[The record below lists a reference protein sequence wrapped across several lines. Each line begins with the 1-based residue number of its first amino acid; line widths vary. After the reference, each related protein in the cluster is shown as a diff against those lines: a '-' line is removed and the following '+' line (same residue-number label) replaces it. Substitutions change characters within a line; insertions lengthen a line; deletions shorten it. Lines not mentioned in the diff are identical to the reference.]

1 MKVVPPGIQKNV
13 RLSEREAEL
22 LRALRYD
29 LDATDGEVIA
39 LALEQQAL
47 MRLKY
52 HVAMLKRGRLGLIDD
67 AEAAPSRAP
76 IEPLLTA
83 LNCGSER
90 FRVKEGILHTRG
102 DDGDWARGGFR
113 SSANSVITARAFEL
127 VNEMALPNVTVS
139 VILLA
144 CCETPEGRRC
154 AGLGIP
160 IEALTSRLRET
171 LVAQRAE
178 PTPASR
184 GFTWAAKSVFV
195 EGCKGIKALDGVPH
209 VGVEHILVAA
219 LQSEDPEVVQIRR
232 ELDIN
237 ADRVRALLWAGTVQ

>member
-1 MKVVPPGIQKNV
+1 MPPGIQKNV
-13 RLSEREAEL
+13 RLSQRGAEL

-52 HVAMLKRGRLGLIDD
+52 HIAMLKRGRLGLIDD

-83 LNCGSER
+83 LNRGSER
-90 FRVKEGILHTRG
+90 FRVKDGILHTRG
-102 DDGDWARGGFR
+102 DDGDWARGGF
-113 SSANSVITARAFEL
+113 SSPANAAIMARALEL
-127 VNEMALPNVTVS
+127 VNEMALPNVTVA

-144 CCETPEGRRC
+144 CCETPEGSRC

-160 IEALTSRLRET
+160 IEALTNRLRAT
-171 LVAQRAE
+171 LAAQRTE
-178 PTPASR
+178 PDPTGR

-219 LQSEDPEVVQIRR
+219 LQSEDSEVVQIRR

-237 ADRVRALLWAGTVQ
+237 ADRVRALLWAGTVK